1 MISTK
6 PLRWDGVQP
15 ADGASSAY
23 RPEREHQPGAVRN
36 RLCGIQACNV
46 AGSVRHQPLVRET
59 VGAEKQ
65 SAVWLHRHE
74 PQILIGENDD
84 HPFIARTTGETH
96 PRAT

>member
-1 MISTK
+1 MVSTK
-6 PLRWDGVQP
+6 PGAGMLLA

-36 RLCGIQACNV
+36 RLRGVQACNV
-46 AGSVRHQPLVRET
+46 AWLVRHQPLVGET

-74 PQILIGENDD
+74 PQILIREADD
-84 HPFIARTTGETH
+84 HPFIAGTTGEAH